1 MSTCKS
7 LIEKR
12 KFIRMKIAFY
22 GQTINPDFFE
32 ELSRLFGLLKEKHIE
47 SYIYQPFLDYLRLDC
62 GIKPEVSGQFYSTED
77 LPSDISFMFSLG
89 GDGTFLK
96 SFLFAKNGSIP
107 LVGINTGRLGFLSD
121 ISREEIESAI
131 IDILEGNIH
140 IDERTVLE
148 LDFISEKRHERQYAL
163 NEVTVTK
170 LDSASMIN
178 IHTSINDEFLNT
190 YWADGLIVATPTGST
205 AYSLSVGGPIL
216 TPDSENF
223 VISPIAP
230 HNLTVRPMVVPD
242 HHTITLHVEGRGQHF
257 LVSVDSKSEPVYF
270 TESLRIK
277 KAPFKVKTIRLK
289 GHSFFSTLRNK
300 LMWGVDKR
308 N

>member
-1 MSTCKS
+1 
-7 LIEKR
+7 
-12 KFIRMKIAFY
+12 MKIALY
-22 GQTINPDFFE
+22 GQTVNPEFFE
-32 ELSRLFGLLKEKHIE
+32 VLSRLFDLLKERQIE
-47 SYIYQPFLDYLRLDC
+47 IFVYRPFLEYLRQDC
-62 GIKPEVSGQFYSTED
+62 GINPKITSHFESSND
-77 LPSDISFMFSLG
+77 LPEDVSYMFSLG

-96 SFLFAKNGSIP
+96 SFLVAKKGSIP
-107 LVGINTGRLGFLSD
+107 LVGINSGRLGFLSD
-121 ISREEIESAI
+121 ISRDEIDSAV
-131 IDILEGNIH
+131 IDILEGNIL

-148 LDFISEKRHERQYAL
+148 LEIITDNEPVFQYAL
-163 NEVTVTK
+163 NEIAVTK
-170 LDSASMIN
+170 LDSSSMIN
-178 IHTSINDEFLNT
+178 IHSYIDNEFLNT

-242 HHTITLHVEGRGQHF
+242 HRSITLKVEGRGLHF
-257 LVSVDSKSEPVYF
+257 LASVDSKSEPIYF
-270 TESLRIK
+270 TESLKIS

>member
-1 MSTCKS
+1 
-7 LIEKR
+7 
-12 KFIRMKIAFY
+12 MKIALY
-22 GQTINPDFFE
+22 GQTVNPEFFE
-32 ELSRLFGLLKEKHIE
+32 ELLRLFFLLKEKQIE
-47 SYIYQPFLDYLRLDC
+47 SFVYRPFLEYLHIDC
-62 GIKPEVSGQFYSTED
+62 GIYPEVTGQFDDSND
-77 LPSDISFMFSLG
+77 LPDDISYMFSLG

-96 SFLFAKNGSIP
+96 SFLVAKNGSIP
-107 LVGINTGRLGFLSD
+107 LVGINSGRLGFLSD
-121 ISREEIESAI
+121 ISRDEIDSAVC
-131 IDILEGNIH
+131 DILEGDIL

-148 LDFISEKRHERQYAL
+148 LEIVSNKQSVFQYAL
-163 NEVTVTK
+163 NEIAVTK
-170 LDSASMIN
+170 LDSSSMIN
-178 IHTSINDEFLNT
+178 IHAYMNDEFLNT
-190 YWADGLIVATPTGST
+190 YWADGLIIATPTGST

-242 HHTITLHVEGRGQHF
+242 HHSITLKVEGRGLHF
-257 LVSVDSKSEPVYF
+257 LASIDSKSEPIYF
-270 TESLRIK
+270 TESLLIR

-289 GHSFFSTLRNK
+289 DHSFFSTLRNK

>member
-1 MSTCKS
+1 
-7 LIEKR
+7 
-12 KFIRMKIAFY
+12 MKIALY
-22 GQTINPDFFE
+22 GQTVNPEFFE
-32 ELSRLFGLLKEKHIE
+32 ELSRLFYLLKEKQIE
-47 SYIYQPFLDYLRLDC
+47 SYVYRPFLEYLHQDC
-62 GIKPEVSGQFYSTED
+62 AIYPEVTGQFDNSND
-77 LPSDISFMFSLG
+77 LPDDVCYMFSLG

-96 SFLFAKNGSIP
+96 SFLVAKNGSIP
-107 LVGINTGRLGFLSD
+107 LVGINSGRLGFLSD
-121 ISREEIESAI
+121 ISRDEIDSAVS
-131 IDILEGNIH
+131 DILEGNIL

-148 LDFISEKRHERQYAL
+148 LEIVSDNKSVFQYAL
-163 NEVTVTK
+163 NEIAVTK
-170 LDSASMIN
+170 LDSSSMIN
-178 IHTSINDEFLNT
+178 IHSYINNEFLNT

-242 HHTITLHVEGRGQHF
+242 HHSITLKVEGRGLHF
-257 LVSVDSKSEPVYF
+257 LASIDSKSEPIYF
-270 TESLRIK
+270 TESLKIR

-289 GHSFFSTLRNK
+289 DHSFFSTLRNK

>member
-1 MSTCKS
+1 
-7 LIEKR
+7 
-12 KFIRMKIAFY
+12 MKIALY
-22 GQTINPDFFE
+22 GQTVNPEFFE
-32 ELSRLFGLLKEKHIE
+32 ELSRLFYLLKEKQIE
-47 SYIYQPFLDYLRLDC
+47 SFVYRPFLEYLNKDC
-62 GIKPEVSGQFYSTED
+62 RIFPEITGQFDNSND
-77 LPSDISFMFSLG
+77 LPDDVCYMFSLG

-96 SFLFAKNGSIP
+96 SFLVAKNGSIP
-107 LVGINTGRLGFLSD
+107 LVGINSGRLGFLSD
-121 ISREEIESAI
+121 ISRDEIDSAVT
-131 IDILEGNIH
+131 DILDGNIL

-148 LDFISEKRHERQYAL
+148 LEIVSDKQSVFQYAL
-163 NEVTVTK
+163 NEIAVTK

-178 IHTSINDEFLNT
+178 IHAYLNDEFLNT

-242 HHTITLHVEGRGQHF
+242 HHSITLKVEGRGLHF
-257 LVSVDSKSEPVYF
+257 LASIDSKSEPIYF
-270 TESLRIK
+270 TESLKIR

-289 GHSFFSTLRNK
+289 DHSFFSTLRNK

>member
-1 MSTCKS
+1 
-7 LIEKR
+7 
-12 KFIRMKIAFY
+12 MKIALY
-22 GQTINPDFFE
+22 GQTVNPEFFE
-32 ELSRLFGLLKEKHIE
+32 ELLRLFYLLNEKKIE
-47 SYIYQPFLDYLRLDC
+47 SFVYRPFLEYLHQDC
-62 GIKPEVSGQFYSTED
+62 GIYPKITGQFENSDD
-77 LPSDISFMFSLG
+77 LPDDVCYMFSLG

-96 SFLFAKNGSIP
+96 SFLVAKNGSIP
-107 LVGINTGRLGFLSD
+107 LVGINSGRLGFLSD
-121 ISREEIESAI
+121 ISRDEIDSAVS
-131 IDILEGNIH
+131 DILEGNIL

-148 LDFISEKRHERQYAL
+148 LEIVSDNKSIFQYAL
-163 NEVTVTK
+163 NEIAVTK
-170 LDSASMIN
+170 LDSSSMIN
-178 IHTSINDEFLNT
+178 IHSYINNEFLNT

-242 HHTITLHVEGRGQHF
+242 HHSITLKVEGRGLHF
-257 LVSVDSKSEPVYF
+257 LASIDSKSEPIYF
-270 TESLRIK
+270 TDSLKIR

-289 GHSFFSTLRNK
+289 DHSFFTTLRNK

>member
-1 MSTCKS
+1 
-7 LIEKR
+7 
-12 KFIRMKIAFY
+12 MKIALY
-22 GQTINPDFFE
+22 GQTVNPEFFE
-32 ELSRLFGLLKEKHIE
+32 ELLRLFYLLKEKQIE
-47 SYIYQPFLDYLRLDC
+47 SFVYRPFLEYLHHDC
-62 GIKPEVSGQFYSTED
+62 GIYPEITGQFDNSND
-77 LPSDISFMFSLG
+77 LPDDVSYMFSLG

-96 SFLFAKNGSIP
+96 SFLVAKNGSIP
-107 LVGINTGRLGFLSD
+107 LVGINSGRLGFLSD
-121 ISREEIESAI
+121 ISRDEIDSAVS
-131 IDILEGNIH
+131 DILNGNIL

-148 LDFISEKRHERQYAL
+148 LEIVSDKQSVFQYAL
-163 NEVTVTK
+163 NEIAVTK
-170 LDSASMIN
+170 LDSSSMIN
-178 IHTSINDEFLNT
+178 IHSYINNEFLNT
-190 YWADGLIVATPTGST
+190 YWADGLIIATPTGST

-242 HHTITLHVEGRGQHF
+242 HHSITLKVEGRGLHF
-257 LVSVDSKSEPVYF
+257 LASIDSKSEPIYF
-270 TESLRIK
+270 TESLKIR

-289 GHSFFSTLRNK
+289 DHSFFSTLRNK